1 MVRKYIILTKE
12 KEKCHVLA
20 DFVKKEL
27 QKIEYWWKSLSRFN
41 GAI

>member
-20 DFVKKEL
+20 DLADFVKKEL
-27 QKIEYWWKSLSRFN
+27 Q
-41 GAI
+41 